1 MLVTSIVVTMRRG
14 VMAILLALVA
24 TVATAQTANVGAGKI
39 WLAPRPDAPVLPKA
53 GPYRTEAMAKRA
65 LTTNTWYSSL
75 VYHQWSDV
83 LHAHPLT
90 FKATAKGF
98 EMGLPEVVSAP
109 LEKVKPWAPA
119 GGPDLAVVSPHQA
132 DITVAPLAF
141 SPKDARLA
149 AAGDWN
155 ILVEMADGPDSLRAR
170 VLHGS
175 PYGYFQVSRGGVRL
189 ALGEKV
195 RVSGEPD
202 QDGQEKSITYL
213 HDGER
218 TFAVYAPKGA
228 RIDLRDP
235 RNPELSLPPEAGYF
249 SIATLPDRSDET
261 RALFARHAFA
271 FVEDTRVEWQ
281 YDEGSSLVKT
291 RYQVAT
297 RAMDGAESV
306 PIIGLYLHQQAA
318 LSESARLSPLA
329 LNSIRGPIRLMAA
342 NAFETR
348 LPFNGLLPMW
358 PGLADPEN
366 SAQVRSLLVGDKRR
380 ASVSFGKQ
388 GNGTY
393 WIGKALGSTGQL
405 MSIAEQAGDQDGAG
419 ELESLLKRRLESW
432 FSGDAPNYFAHESK
446 VGTILGYPEE
456 YFSVSGMNDHHFHY
470 GYWIMAAAQLA
481 RRDPQWAAKSK
492 WGGMV
497 NLLIRDIATAERGR
511 ADFPFLRNFD
521 VYEGHS
527 WARGDSEFHGHGNDQ
542 ESSSEA
548 IHAWAAI
555 ALWGEQTGDKSLRD
569 LGVYMYC
576 TEVSSILNY
585 WFDIQGKVFD
595 KRYGKPLASMVFGGA
610 YAYSTWFTEEP
621 RMIQGINLLPIS
633 PASTY
638 LAKLSPE
645 YAKKF
650 VSYADQAHKEFAA
663 SGKGEPGS
671 ADIWQDIIASFLA
684 ISDPDEAMKIWK
696 PKGSVEL
703 GDTRTRTLHW
713 IKSLQE
719 MGVPDMTVTADTMM
733 YSVFRKAGSGAK
745 TYVAFNAGT
754 ANRTVRFSDG
764 FVMSV
769 EPGKLA
775 RATKAN

>member
-1 MLVTSIVVTMRRG
+1 MVLTSIIATLQRG
-14 VMAILLALVA
+14 VMALLLVFFA
-24 TVATAQTANVGAGKI
+24 TFAVAQTANVGAGKI
-39 WLAPRPDAPVLPKA
+39 WLAPRADAPVLPKL
-53 GPYRTEAMAKRA
+53 GTYRTEAMAKRA

-90 FKATAKGF
+90 FKATEKGL
-98 EMGLPEVVSAP
+98 EMGLPVVVSAP
-109 LEKVKPWAPA
+109 IGKVKPWAGA

-141 SPKDARLA
+141 YPKDARLA

-155 ILVEMADGPDSLRAR
+155 IQVEMADGPDSLRAR
-170 VLHGS
+170 ILHGS

-189 ALGEKV
+189 VLSDKV
-195 RVSGEPD
+195 RVSGES
-202 QDGQEKSITYL
+202 GQAGQGKSITYL

-218 TFAVYAPKGA
+218 TFAIYAPKGA

-235 RNPELSLPPEAGYF
+235 RNLELTLPPEADYF
-249 SIATLPDRSDET
+249 SIAALPDRSEET
-261 RALFARHAFA
+261 RDLFAKHAFA
-271 FVEDTRVEWQ
+271 FVEDTRVEWN
-281 YDEGSSLVKT
+281 YDEASSLVKT
-291 RYQVAT
+291 RYLVKT
-297 RAMDGAESV
+297 HAMDGTESV
-306 PIIGLYLHQQAA
+306 PIIGLYLHHQAA
-318 LSESARLSPLA
+318 LSESAGVSPLA
-329 LNSIRGPIRLMAA
+329 LNSIRGPIKLMAA
-342 NAFETR
+342 NSFETR

-358 PGLADPEN
+358 PGLADSDN
-366 SAQVRSLLVGDKRR
+366 SSKVKSLLLGDKRR
-380 ASVSFGKQ
+380 ASVSFGKH
-388 GNGTY
+388 GSGTY
-393 WIGKALGSTGQL
+393 WIGKALGSAAQL
-405 MSIAEQAGDQDGAG
+405 MSIAEQAGDEEAAKK
-419 ELESLLKRRLESW
+419 LESLLKRRLESW
-432 FSGDAPNYFAHESK
+432 FSGDAPNYFAHEK
-446 VGTILGYPEE
+446 NVGTILGYPEE
-456 YFSVSGMNDHHFHY
+456 YFSVSAMNDHHFHY

-481 RRDPQWAAKSK
+481 RRDPQWAGRSK

-497 NLLIRDIATAERGR
+497 NLLIRDIATAQRGR
-511 ADFPFLRNFD
+511 VDFPFLRNFD

-527 WARGDSEFHGHGNDQ
+527 WARGDSQFHGHGNDQ

-555 ALWGEQTGDKSLRD
+555 ALWGEQIGDRSLRD
-569 LGVYMYC
+569 LGVYMYS

-595 KRYGKPLASMVFGGA
+595 KRYDKPLASMVFGGA

-633 PASTY
+633 TASTY
-638 LAKLSPE
+638 LAKLSPA

-650 VSYADQAHKEFAA
+650 VSFAEEAHREFDA
-663 SGKGEPGS
+663 SGKAEPGS

-684 ISDPDEAMKIWK
+684 IFDPDEALKIWK
-696 PKGSVEL
+696 PKGNVEL

-713 IKSLQE
+713 INSLQE

-733 YSVFRKAGSGAK
+733 YSVFRKPGSGAR

-754 ANRTVRFSDG
+754 ANRTVKFSDG
-764 FVMSV
+764 FVMTV
-769 EPGKLA
+769 QPGKLA